1 MHDVDVEAIDNI
13 STYLDSLNL
22 TLASVTLNIK
32 TNFLFHWKIQTTTF
46 SSHRSAEIKYI
57 FDLISVPVGLQLFG
71 SFQKIM
77 KRPPQSFVLATNWLL
92 DGFQTPSKNGRC
104 QFANLL
110 LICQFEVFG
119 LANWWYPFLG
129 GSEVHKRVSWP
140 IQNLVGVSLLFFEM
154 IQKVAPLMFQPC
166 KLTLFCWIAGIG
178 IGAVRAMGTKAPLT
192 RKGTCLPGTIK

>member
-92 DGFQTPSKNGRC
+92 DGPWTPPQKKWTQPICQSKN
-104 QFANLL
+104 L
-110 LICQFEVFG
+110 E
-119 LANWWYPFLG
+119 LANWQHIGKLAYWQIDGIHFWGDHSTSNSQLVANTKTWWSPLFL
-129 GSEVHKRVSWP
+129 KRPKKLHPYWFMELSRVRIMKIVVFRDLISS
-140 IQNLVGVSLLFFEM
+140 SL
-154 IQKVAPLMFQPC
+154 P
-166 KLTLFCWIAGIG
+166 
-178 IGAVRAMGTKAPLT
+178 
-192 RKGTCLPGTIK
+192 

>member
-71 SFQKIM
+71 SFQKIDPHKVLYWPPTDSWM
-77 KRPPQSFVLATNWLL
+77 GFRPPQKMDVV
-92 DGFQTPSKNGRC
+92 
-104 QFANLL
+104 NLP
-110 LICQFEVFG
+110 IC
-119 LANWWYPFLG
+119 
-129 GSEVHKRVSWP
+129 
-140 IQNLVGVSLLFFEM
+140 
-154 IQKVAPLMFQPC
+154 C
-166 KLTLFCWIAGIG
+166 
-178 IGAVRAMGTKAPLT
+178 
-192 RKGTCLPGTIK
+192 